1 MPYYNWF
8 LFIVVLGFLS
18 YVGGKGSVYI
28 SELVKEFSKHSHEKD
43 VNSMLESVIS
53 KSVFMIVMVV
63 GIAFIY
69 IFRTMISKS
78 LELKMKQQV

>member
-1 MPYYNWF
+1 M
-8 LFIVVLGFLS
+8 ILGFLS

-28 SELVKEFSKHSHEKD
+28 SELVKEFSEHSHEKD